1 MFSAFLRSDLKGTF
15 ATEKKKEFEVPC
27 CEEEYY
33 DTSDYKRSDSEGV
46 FIGKLM
52 YTQWGKHHQKIAFID
67 LEDGRKIVCATSNRD
82 RNFLGLREMAYGT
95 KVQITLKRSR
105 KGVIYLADLVDLDE
119 QEWQQENGLS
129 AL

>member
-1 MFSAFLRSDLKGTF
+1 MA
-15 ATEKKKEFEVPC
+15 EKYSVSLPS
-27 CEEEYY
+27 EEDDFY

-67 LEDGRKIVCATSNRD
+67 LEDGRKIVCATSDRD
-82 RNFLGLREMAYGT
+82 RNYLGLREMAYGT
-95 KVQITLKRSR
+95 KVKITLKRSR

-119 QEWQQENGLS
+119 LEWQQENGLS